1 MSPNNGTALVSQLP
15 AVTAQE
21 QLVESVGLT
30 GKHND
35 TFQNAAAGAVSQ
47 LYSLQ

>member
-1 MSPNNGTALVSQLP
+1 MVSHYLKLLSQLP
-15 AVTAQE
+15 IVTAQE
-21 QLVESVGLT
+21 QLVESAALT

-47 LYSLQ
+47 LHFLQ

>member
-1 MSPNNGTALVSQLP
+1 MVSQDLNLISQLS
-15 AVTAQE
+15 AVIIQE
-21 QLVESVGLT
+21 QLVESVALM

-47 LYSLQ
+47 LYFLQ